1 MARYCMVIAAA
12 LLATAG
18 VASAADY
25 PSRPIRFVVGF
36 AAGGGL
42 DISCRY
48 WGQKLTARTGQQV
61 IVDNRPGAASE
72 LAVKLAMASTPDGY
86 NLLCASPSATILS
99 SKPNPPFDLRTG
111 VAPVIQM
118 TQFAFVLY
126 VNPKTPV
133 KSVGELIA
141 YAKARPGQLNYGSVG
156 TGSTTHLAFELLKQ
170 ATGMDVVH
178 VPFKGTAQTTV
189 AVISGEIQV
198 GLDAGAA
205 LRPHFDAGRLR
216 PIGVISAKRSS
227 TLPNVEGMQEAGV
240 AGVNVIAWSGIV
252 APAKT
257 PKKLI
262 ATLNAHFNAILKEQ
276 DLKTFFFNQGYEPA
290 GGTPEEFGR
299 LLAEEVAT
307 WSKVIRTAKIQFD

>member
-1 MARYCMVIAAA
+1 MSRFCMAIAAV
-12 LLATAG
+12 LLSTAG
-18 VASAADY
+18 AVSAADY

-72 LAVKLAMASTPDGY
+72 LAVKLAMAATPDGY

-99 SKPNPPFDLRTG
+99 SKPNPPFDFRTG

-126 VNPKTPV
+126 VNPKTLVNSV
-133 KSVGELIA
+133 KELIA

-170 ATGMDVVH
+170 AAGIDVVH
-178 VPFKGTAQTTV
+178 VPFKGTAQTSV

-205 LRPHFDAGRLR
+205 VKAHFDAGRLR

-262 ATLNAHFNAILKEQ
+262 DTLNAHFNAILKEQ
-276 DLKTFFFNQGYEPA
+276 DVKTFFFNQGYEPA
-290 GGTPEEFGR
+290 GGTAEEFGR

-307 WSKVIRTAKIQFD
+307 WSRVIRAAKIRFD

>member
-1 MARYCMVIAAA
+1 MSRFCMAIAAA

-18 VASAADY
+18 AASAADY

-86 NLLCASPSATILS
+86 NFLCASPSATILS

-126 VNPKTPV
+126 VNPKTLVNSV
-133 KSVGELIA
+133 KELVA

-170 ATGMDVVH
+170 ATGIDVVH

-216 PIGVISAKRSS
+216 PIGVISAKRSA

-240 AGVNVIAWSGIV
+240 AGVNVVAWSGIV

-257 PKKLI
+257 PRRI
-262 ATLNAHFNAILKEQ
+262 IDTLNAHFNAILKEP
-276 DLKTFFFNQGYEPA
+276 DTKAFFFNQGYEPA
-290 GGTPEEFGR
+290 GGTPEDFGR
-299 LLAEEVAT
+299 LLADEVAT
-307 WSKVIRTAKIQFD
+307 WTKVIRAAKIRFD

>member
-1 MARYCMVIAAA
+1 MSRFCMAIAAA

-18 VASAADY
+18 ATSAADY

-42 DISCRY
+42 DISCRF

-99 SKPNPPFDLRTG
+99 SKPNPPFDFRTA

-170 ATGMDVVH
+170 ATGMDVIH

-205 LRPHFDAGRLR
+205 LRPHFEAGRLR
-216 PIGVISAKRSS
+216 PVGVISANRSA
-227 TLPNVEGMQEAGV
+227 TLPNVEGMQEAGI

-262 ATLNAHFNAILKEQ
+262 DTLNAHFNAILKEQ
-276 DLKTFFFNQGYEPA
+276 DVKTFFFNQGYEPA

-307 WSKVIRTAKIQFD
+307 WSKVIRTAKVQFD